1 VSGDAL
7 ARLARRAVMGE
18 GGHGRC
24 DFCLP
29 ACVATVAYPIR
40 PIVGERTPRPRWW
53 LACDVCAALV
63 AATRRDELAQR
74 ALELRSEG
82 GLGLLRADAQ
92 HLEFIRSSH
101 DGFWSARE
109 GEAESL
115 AGLA

>member
-1 VSGDAL
+1 MSDAL

-29 ACVATVAYPIR
+29 TEVATVAYPIR
-40 PIVGERTPRPRWW
+40 PIVGERTPRPQWW

-74 ALELRSEG
+74 ALQLRSG
-82 GLGLLRADAQ
+82 AGLGLRADAP
-92 HLEFIRSSH
+92 HLEFIRKTH
-101 DGFWSARE
+101 DRFWSARD
-109 GEAESL
+109 GEPESL
-115 AGLA
+115 EGLT